1 MSTDNEVTSRFYMR
15 REKPSDGHVVIHD
28 GENNMRP
35 LTVHETDVDF
45 VCAAMNV
52 ADRSEKLCTV

>member
-1 MSTDNEVTSRFYMR
+1 MR